1 MQIQFDWQDIIKIY
15 KQRILGKWI
24 VVRIDAGPQ
33 SQLEIKFKLIE
44 DSYHD
49 FHFIVKQMR
58 NDKEG
63 KISLTPEEAQQM
75 REHYAQEHNELRE
88 K

>member
-1 MQIQFDWQDIIKIY
+1 
-15 KQRILGKWI
+15 
-24 VVRIDAGPQ
+24 
-33 SQLEIKFKLIE
+33 
-44 DSYHD
+44 
-49 FHFIVKQMR
+49 MR

-75 REHYAQEHNELRE
+75 REHYAQENNELRE